1 MIDKFS
7 TQFIRIFSRPLP
19 PPPVIGLDD
28 DSTFDAI
35 ESREDERRQTW
46 REKREAARVATAE
59 ALERWQYYEDQARR
73 ARWEYIDL
81 LSISNPALFR
91 QILEETRQRNQE

>member
-28 DSTFDAI
+28 DATFDAI
-35 ESREDERRQTW
+35 ESREDQRRQTW
-46 REKREAARVATAE
+46 REAREAARVETQQ

-73 ARWEYIDL
+73 ARWEYLDR
-81 LSISNPALFR
+81 LSISHPGLFR
-91 QILEETRQRNQE
+91 QILEEGRERTRE